1 MVGHTRCR
9 TPWWSRQPDIAA
21 MDSRRTDSI
30 VLQLLDAE
38 QAVSQS
44 LAVVCATTPPSRPN
58 TGELLRVSEVLDVAG
73 IAVKRAITIRRRR
86 RLDEAQ
92 HTERAAMADAEAMTA
107 RRAPYRAI
115 TDSRGVTWDVFAV
128 HSRRRAQ
135 ADQGVFQAGVAVL
148 RVGRREAP
156 SAPDSV
162 RLAVADRSRSRAIDT
177 RSRDRADATAAEQPA
192 SRRHRSAAGLNRL
205 NPCTDRTRRRLP

>member
-1 MVGHTRCR
+1 
-9 TPWWSRQPDIAA
+9 

-128 HSRRRAQ
+128 HPDIHDAAHRQIKAAFKQGWLCFESAGEKRRLRPIPSGWRSLTDHDLEQLIREAEIVPMPRRRSSRP
-135 ADQGVFQAGVAVL
+135 AD
-148 RVGRREAP
+148 
-156 SAPDSV
+156 
-162 RLAVADRSRSRAIDT
+162 DT
-177 RSRDRADATAAEQPA
+177 DP
-192 SRRHRSAAGLNRL
+192 
-205 NPCTDRTRRRLP
+205 PPV